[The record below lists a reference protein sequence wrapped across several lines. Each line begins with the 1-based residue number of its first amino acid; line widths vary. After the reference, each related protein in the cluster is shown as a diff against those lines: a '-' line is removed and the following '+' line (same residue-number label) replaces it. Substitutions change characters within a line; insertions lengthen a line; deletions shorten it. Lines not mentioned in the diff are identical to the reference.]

1 MFPKVLILIKQVSDY
16 CCIASLISKNGVIN
30 LMQNA
35 DLTKESRTFSIK
47 NMETFQ
53 SRYKKPITKFGSLEI
68 EKQKFRLYKKPIP
81 RKNININKIVVSNKV
96 SFG

>member
-1 MFPKVLILIKQVSDY
+1 
-16 CCIASLISKNGVIN
+16 
-30 LMQNA
+30 MQNA

-68 EKQKFRLYKKPIP
+68 EKQKFR
-81 RKNININKIVVSNKV
+81 
-96 SFG
+96 